1 MCKIFGGYETETG
14 FWKLN
19 TLVRSVSLLHVNG
32 RAALMLNAFHEREL
46 YQKNTLPSRWDFAA
60 EIESWLYFGVCA
72 KTIHP
77 LSGLW
82 PCCWVYC
89 ALICSISR
97 HVDLCDAKIEIPL
110 S

>member
-1 MCKIFGGYETETG
+1 MSKICGSYEPATG

-19 TLVRSVSLLHVNG
+19 KLVRSVSLLYVNG
-32 RAALMLNAFHEREL
+32 RAALMLNAFHERE
-46 YQKNTLPSRWDFAA
+46 F
-60 EIESWLYFGVCA
+60 WLYLGVCA
-72 KTIHP
+72 KTTQS

-82 PCCWVYC
+82 PCRCVYY
-89 ALICSISR
+89 ALISLISR